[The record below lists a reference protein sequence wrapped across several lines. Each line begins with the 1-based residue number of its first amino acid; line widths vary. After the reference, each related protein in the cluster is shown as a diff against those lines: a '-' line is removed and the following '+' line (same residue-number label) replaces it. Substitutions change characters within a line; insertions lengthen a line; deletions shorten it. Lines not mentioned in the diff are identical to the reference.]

1 MLASEGYTSWPV
13 SFAEELSLH
22 TRPLRIVVLASGA
35 GTNLQALLDACRD
48 PSFGAQVVAAGSD
61 RAGTAALERASKAGV
76 TTFVVPLADFAE
88 RAQWDIALADAVDAH
103 RPGLVVSAGFMKLV
117 GEPFI
122 ARFGGRFINTHPALS
137 PAFPGTHAP
146 RDALD
151 YGVKVTGCTLFVVDA
166 GVDTGPV
173 IAQRCVPVRDGDDE
187 QTLHE
192 RIKTVERQMLVD
204 TIGRMAR
211 DGWSVTGRKVRI
223 G

>member
-1 MLASEGYTSWPV
+1 M
-13 SFAEELSLH
+13 
-22 TRPLRIVVLASGA
+22 RIVVLVSGA
-35 GTNLQALLDACRD
+35 GTNLQALLDACAD
-48 PSFGAQVVAAGSD
+48 PSFGAQVVAVGSD
-61 RAGTAALERASKAGV
+61 RDGIPALDRARRAGV
-76 TTFVVPLADFAE
+76 STFVVRLADFAE
-88 RAQWDIALADAVDAH
+88 RAQWDAALADAVAAH
-103 RPGLVVSAGFMKLV
+103 EPGLVVSAGFMKLV
-117 GEPFI
+117 GEAFI
-122 ARFGGRFINTHPALS
+122 TRFGGRFINTHPALS

-151 YGVKVTGCTLFVVDA
+151 YGVKVTGCTLFVVDG

-173 IAQRCVPVRDGDDE
+173 IAQRCVPVDDGDDE

-211 DGWSVTGRKVRI
+211 DGWSVSGRKVRL

>member
-1 MLASEGYTSWPV
+1 
-13 SFAEELSLH
+13 
-22 TRPLRIVVLASGA
+22 LRIVVLVSGA
-35 GTNLQALLDACRD
+35 GTNLQALLDACAD
-48 PSFGAQVVAAGSD
+48 PSFGAQVVAVGSD
-61 RAGTAALERASKAGV
+61 RDGIPALDRARRAGV
-76 TTFVVPLADFAE
+76 STFVVRLADFAE
-88 RAQWDIALADAVDAH
+88 RAQWDAALADAVDAH

-117 GEPFI
+117 GEAFI
-122 ARFGGRFINTHPALS
+122 ARFGGRFVNTHPALS

-173 IAQRCVPVRDGDDE
+173 IAQRCVPVQEGDDE

-211 DGWSVTGRKVRI
+211 DGWSVSGRKVRL